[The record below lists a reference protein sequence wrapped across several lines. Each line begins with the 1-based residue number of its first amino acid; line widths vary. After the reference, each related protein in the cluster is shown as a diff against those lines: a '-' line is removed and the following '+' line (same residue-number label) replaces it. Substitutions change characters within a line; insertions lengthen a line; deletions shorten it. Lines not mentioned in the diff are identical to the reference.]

1 MTSAHHTLR
10 HVGLR
15 HGAAANEP
23 KHDTDRAD
31 RPPVGY
37 RLVDDPMYRI
47 SLRDLVFVG
56 GRQASWRSARRAG
69 ELGSFRRDSAAMAV
83 AVLAA

>member
-1 MTSAHHTLR
+1 MSNALLTPR
-10 HVGLR
+10 HVGPR
-15 HGAAANEP
+15 HVAASACS
-23 KHDTDRAD
+23 HDAERAD

-56 GRQASWRSARRAG
+56 GRQASWRPARRAG

-83 AVLAA
+83 AVLAV